1 MWKKKPAK
9 VGFFILGALMQQL
22 KEKKPLRTRIY
33 IDGYNL
39 YYGCLKN
46 TSLKWL
52 DIQVLFEKQILP
64 SILVTKDG
72 KPATIELLPL
82 SIKLFTAKIL
92 EKAAKADDSV
102 ACQVKYHNA
111 LKKKYNGRIELIE
124 GYYSLIES
132 KAKIVDVD
140 KPNTWPKY
148 CQEITVWKLE
158 EKQSDVNL
166 ALQAYHDAVV
176 GSVDHIVIVTND
188 TDIAPA
194 LKLIREHT
202 KVIVGLVI
210 PTKDHVRIPNAGL
223 EDNAHWVRT
232 HINKEELAASQLPRV
247 IQGGRQPTAK
257 PESWYPNQDIFQKI
271 LQLAKPVLGEK
282 GKVFKWLEQPNSHLK
297 NQKPI
302 EMIETE
308 DGANQVLE
316 YIQDYIAKNAQS
328 KVKDL

>member
-1 MWKKKPAK
+1 MLQ
-9 VGFFILGALMQQL
+9 V

-52 DIQVLFEKQILP
+52 DIQVLFEKHILP

-72 KPATIELLPL
+72 QPAKIELLPL
-82 SIKLFTAKIL
+82 SIKFFTAKIL

-102 ACQVKYHNA
+102 ACQAKYHNA
-111 LKKKYNGRIELIE
+111 LKKKYNGQIDLIE
-124 GYYSLIES
+124 GYYSLIEA

-140 KPNTWPKY
+140 KPNTSPKD

-166 ALQAYHDAVV
+166 ALQAYHDAIT
-176 GSVDHIVIVTND
+176 GAVDHVVIVTND

-223 EDNAHWVRT
+223 KDHAHWVRT
-232 HINKEELAASQLPRV
+232 HINKDELTASQLPRV
-247 IQGGRQPTAK
+247 IHGGRQPTAK
-257 PESWYPNQDIFQKI
+257 PESWYPNQAIFQQI
-271 LQLAKPVLGEK
+271 LLLATPVLGGK
-282 GKVFKWLEQPNSHLK
+282 GKVFKWLEQVNPHLQD
-297 NQKPI
+297 QKPI
-302 EMIETE
+302 ELIETE
-308 DGANQVLE
+308 VGANQVLK
-316 YIQDYIAKNAQS
+316 YIQDYIAKNVQS
-328 KVKDL
+328 QVKDL